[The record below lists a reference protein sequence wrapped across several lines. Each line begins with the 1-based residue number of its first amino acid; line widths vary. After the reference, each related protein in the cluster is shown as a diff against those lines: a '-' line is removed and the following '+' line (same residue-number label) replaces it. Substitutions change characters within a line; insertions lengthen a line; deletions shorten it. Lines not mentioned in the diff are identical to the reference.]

1 VASIRRRSLRRIGN
15 YVSRLDYRV
24 RRISKK
30 PAPSRIGSRV
40 VTSQNIQEGA
50 VDSSVLDSSIV
61 SDIDNANSTAVTA
74 LSTAN
79 GKNKAFY
86 QSTAPTATAIGD
98 IWFDTGDDNRIRRWD
113 GSVWAE
119 NALGDNALTSLSANK
134 ITAGTIDASQI
145 TVSNIDA
152 GNITVGTLN
161 GIAINIGSG
170 ASSFHV
176 DSSGNMW
183 LGSNDFSSAPF
194 RVSRE
199 GDIYA
204 VSGQIASIDIKLKAE
219 LSAQYQDFASVAAL
233 ANASSFSA
241 GGDET
246 NSSVSGVLIGDT
258 GRSVFTE
265 VNTPKV
271 GALNNSYIE
280 FGNLGRIRYPNAIN
294 PVGTLSI
301 KNIVYRPG
309 APSTPQPGD
318 IWLRS

>member
-1 VASIRRRSLRRIGN
+1 MSRRRAITGLAARS
-15 YVSRLDYRV
+15 
-24 RRISKK
+24 
-30 PAPSRIGSRV
+30 
-40 VTSQNIQEGA
+40 VTETDIAEGA
-50 VDSSVLDSSIV
+50 ITTSNLSSTVAT
-61 SDIDNANSTAVTA
+61 DIDTANTTATTA

-86 QSTAPTATAIGD
+86 QSSAPTATATGD
-98 IWFDTGDDNRIRRWD
+98 IWFDTDDDNRIRRWN
-113 GSVWAE
+113 GTTWE
-119 NALGDNALTSLSANK
+119 ETALGDNAIASLSANK

-183 LGSNDFSSAPF
+183 LGSATYSDAPF

-204 VSGQIASIDIKLKAE
+204 VSGQIASIDIKLTAE
-219 LSAQYQDFASVAAL
+219 LSAQYQSFAAVAAL
-233 ANASSFSA
+233 ANATSFSA
-241 GGDET
+241 GGDDT
-246 NSSVSGVLIGDT
+246 TASVSGVLIGDT
-258 GRSVFTE
+258 GKAVFTE
-265 VNTPKV
+265 VNTPRV
-271 GALNNSYIE
+271 GALNNAYIE
-280 FGNLGRIRYPNAIN
+280 FGNLGKIRHPNAAN

-309 APSTPQPGD
+309 APSSPQPGD
-318 IWLRS
+318 IWLS

>member
-1 VASIRRRSLRRIGN
+1 MASARRRSLRRLGN
-15 YVSRLDYRV
+15 YVTRMDYRI
-24 RRISKK
+24 RRMSKR
-30 PAPSRIGSRV
+30 PAPTRIGSRV
-40 VTSQNIQEGA
+40 VTSTNLAAGA
-50 VDSSVLDSSIV
+50 VDSAALDSAIIT
-61 SDIDNANSTAVTA
+61 DIDTANSTAVTA

-86 QSTAPTATAIGD
+86 QSSAPTATAVGD
-98 IWFDTGDDNRIRRWD
+98 IWFDTDDDNRIRRWS
-113 GSVWAE
+113 GSAWEE
-119 NALGDNALTSLSANK
+119 NQLGNNAIASLSASK

-183 LGSNDFSSAPF
+183 LGSSDYANAPF

-219 LSAQYQDFASVAAL
+219 LAAAYQDFASVAAL
-233 ANASSFSA
+233 ANATSFGA
-241 GGDET
+241 GDDDT
-246 NSSVSGVLIGDT
+246 SSSVAGVLIGDT

-265 VNTPKV
+265 VNTPRV
-271 GALNNSYIE
+271 GAFNNAYIE
-280 FGNLGRIRYPNAIN
+280 FGNLGKIRHPNATN

-301 KNIVYRPG
+301 KNIVYRAG
-309 APSTPQPGD
+309 APSSPQRGD
-318 IWLRS
+318 IWLS